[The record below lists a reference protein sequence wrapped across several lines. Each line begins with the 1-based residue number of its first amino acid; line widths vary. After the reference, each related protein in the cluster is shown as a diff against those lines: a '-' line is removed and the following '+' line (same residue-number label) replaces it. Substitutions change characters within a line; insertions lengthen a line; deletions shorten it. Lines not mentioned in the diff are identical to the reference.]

1 MEKKDIYYYPN
12 LYKNFLQKKDNLKR
26 RVWETLHPRTTTDT
40 KGKIIVSAVGISRVW
55 KHTPQ
60 Q

>member
-26 RVWETLHPRTTTDT
+26 RVWETLLPRTTTDT
-40 KGKIIVSAVGISRVW
+40 KGKIIVSAVGISRV
-55 KHTPQ
+55 
-60 Q
+60 